1 MNFLHEIHWRPE
13 IGDPTPMG
21 WFTVLAYGLAA
32 LTCWLAAVRTGRA
45 PGTEKGSRGL
55 WLCVAMIM
63 GFLCINKQLD
73 LQSLLT
79 DIGRVIA
86 WKQGW
91 YENRREFQM
100 HFIISLLA
108 LSLSTT
114 LFLVLRFRAF
124 WKRHFLLASGLAFL
138 FTFIAVRAVSFHH
151 VDVLLKTS
159 VGGLR
164 LNWLLELWGIAL
176 VWLAAMMDYQMPL
189 GIRRPKT
196 YRVTRD

>member
-1 MNFLHEIHWRPE
+1 MNLLNEIHWRPE

-21 WFTVLAYGLAA
+21 WFTVLAYGIAA

-55 WLCVAMIM
+55 WLCVAAFM

-100 HFIISLLA
+100 HFILGLLA
-108 LSLSTT
+108 LSASTT
-114 LFLVLRFRAF
+114 LYLIIRFRTF
-124 WKRHFLLASGLAFL
+124 WRRHFLLASGLVFL
-138 FTFIAVRAVSFHH
+138 CTFIAVRAVSFHH
-151 VDVLLKTS
+151 VDVLLKTQ
-159 VGGLR
+159 VAGVR
-164 LNWLLELWGIAL
+164 INWVLELTGIAL
-176 VWLAAMMDYQMPL
+176 VWLAAMMDYQIPL
-189 GIRRPKT
+189 GIRRK
-196 YRVTRD
+196 RVMRSTER